1 MEKAEKKPT
10 GWKRE
15 ETRKRMLEA
24 VGRSFR
30 RHGFAGVGVDAIA
43 KEAGVTSG
51 AFYSHLGS
59 KDVAFELAVAAG
71 LNEVIAAVPIFQSEN
86 GDGWVQAFADYY
98 MGVAHRDDLA
108 TGCAMTTLT
117 PEIARQN
124 SSLNTLYESKM
135 QTIAGLMA
143 KGLVGDDAGT
153 LNRAWAMLSIF
164 TGGLNLS
171 RAVASASVADQV
183 ANTVKETI
191 ILIAGDV
198 ADLSGD

>member
-1 MEKAEKKPT
+1 MKKAEKKPV

-30 RHGFAGVGVDAIA
+30 QHGFAGIGVDAIA

-59 KDVAFELAVAAG
+59 KDAAFELAVESG
-71 LNEVIAAVPIFQSEN
+71 LDEVIAAVPVFQREN
-86 GDGWVQAFADYY
+86 GEGWVQAFADYY
-98 MGVAHRDDLA
+98 LGVAHRDDLA

-117 PEIARQN
+117 PEIARQS
-124 SSLNTLYESKM
+124 SSLNALYENKM

-143 KGLVGDDAGT
+143 KGLLGDDAGT
-153 LNRAWAMLSIF
+153 LNRAWAMLSIL

-171 RAVASASVADQV
+171 RAIASASVAEQV
-183 ANTVKETI
+183 ASTVKETVM
-191 ILIAGDV
+191 LIAGDV
-198 ADLSGD
+198 AD